1 MSIESDIQAIR
12 NTLNT
17 KYDKTGG
24 HISGHV
30 SIAGSLSVA
39 GTMSAPRVIGAKWNA
54 NDLAELFAA
63 GIDIPV
69 GYIVMLDL
77 DSEEE
82 TYTIATKGKG
92 PLVGVVSDEYGFLL
106 GGEPRPGFVPISLA
120 GRVNVYVHG
129 TVKAGQ
135 AVGLSDIPGIGIA
148 ADINDDIIGVA
159 VETKKTEGIGKVR
172 IKVK

>member
-12 NTLNT
+12 NTLNG

-24 HISGHV
+24 QISGSV
-30 SIAGSLSVA
+30 NISGSLYVA

-82 TYTIATKGKG
+82 TYTIAVKGKG

-106 GGEPRPGFVPISLA
+106 GGEPRPGFVPISLT

-135 AVGLSDIPGIGIA
+135 AIGLSDIPGIGIA
-148 ADINDDIIGVA
+148 ADVDDEIIGVA
-159 VETKKTEGIGKVR
+159 VEAKNTDGIGKVR

>member
-12 NTLNT
+12 NTLNG

-24 HISGHV
+24 QISGSV
-30 SIAGSLSVA
+30 NISGSLYVA

-82 TYTIATKGKG
+82 TYTIAVKGKG

-106 GGEPRPGFVPISLA
+106 GGEPRPGFVPISLT

-129 TVKAGQ
+129 TVKTGQ
-135 AVGLSDIPGIGIA
+135 AIGLSDIPGIGIA
-148 ADINDDIIGVA
+148 ADVDDEIIGVA
-159 VETKKTEGIGKVR
+159 VEAKKTDGIGKVR

>member
-1 MSIESDIQAIR
+1 
-12 NTLNT
+12 
-17 KYDKTGG
+17 
-24 HISGHV
+24 
-30 SIAGSLSVA
+30 
-39 GTMSAPRVIGAKWNA
+39 
-54 NDLAELFAA
+54 
-63 GIDIPV
+63 
-69 GYIVMLDL
+69 MLDL

-135 AVGLSDIPGIGIA
+135 AIGLSDIPGIGIA
-148 ADINDDIIGVA
+148 ADISDDIIGVA
-159 VETKKTEGIGKVR
+159 VETKNTDGIGKVR

>member
-1 MSIESDIQAIR
+1 MSIESDIQSIR
-12 NTLNT
+12 NTLNG

-24 HISGHV
+24 QISGSV
-30 SIAGSLSVA
+30 NISGSLYVA

-82 TYTIATKGKG
+82 TYTIAVKGKG

-106 GGEPRPGFVPISLA
+106 GGEPRPGFVPISLT

-135 AVGLSDIPGIGIA
+135 AIGLSDIPGIGIA
-148 ADINDDIIGVA
+148 ADVDDEIIGVA
-159 VETKKTEGIGKVR
+159 VEAKKTDGIGKVR

>member
-12 NTLNT
+12 NTLNG

-24 HISGHV
+24 QITGSVNISG
-30 SIAGSLSVA
+30 SLYVA

-82 TYTIATKGKG
+82 TYTIAVKGKG

-106 GGEPRPGFVPISLA
+106 GGEPRPGFVPISLT

-135 AVGLSDIPGIGIA
+135 AIGLSDIPGIGIA
-148 ADINDDIIGVA
+148 ADVDDEIIGVA
-159 VETKKTEGIGKVR
+159 VEAKKTDGIGKVR